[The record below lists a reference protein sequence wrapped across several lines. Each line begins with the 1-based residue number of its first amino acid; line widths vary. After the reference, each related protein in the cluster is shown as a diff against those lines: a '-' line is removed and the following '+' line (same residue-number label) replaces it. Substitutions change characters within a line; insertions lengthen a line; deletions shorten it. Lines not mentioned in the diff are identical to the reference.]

1 MRPKRPWK
9 VHFHHDG
16 TRQFSDDENLPGSYV
31 VDTSRPIDGTSAHA
45 DEASAE
51 VAARRV
57 SRSGGSARIVV
68 RDDATGVEREIRSY
82 APYEV
87 ALESSTGG
95 MAREVGERLGE
106 VGCALSSG
114 SVGSLSIAPAATSD
128 AANTPT
134 TKHASRPQ
142 SGLGNAVAHVVR
154 RRPPAPRRRR
164 HPVPGHR
171 DGRRLVPGRT
181 RIAVYGTVLWS
192 WWVISA
198 PPQGGR
204 IPTTS
209 VVGLD
214 VARTTQQPP
223 GRAGGRACD
232 QRRGE
237 RLPRSGASS

>member
-1 MRPKRPWK
+1 MPMRPALRLRLGGFPAAEAQRGSLCVTTLPVWNVRFVPTRRMRWPW
-9 VHFHHDG
+9 
-16 TRQFSDDENLPGSYV
+16 
-31 VDTSRPIDGTSAHA
+31 
-45 DEASAE
+45 
-51 VAARRV
+51 
-57 SRSGGSARIVV
+57 
-68 RDDATGVEREIRSY
+68 
-82 APYEV
+82 
-87 ALESSTGG
+87 ESSTGG